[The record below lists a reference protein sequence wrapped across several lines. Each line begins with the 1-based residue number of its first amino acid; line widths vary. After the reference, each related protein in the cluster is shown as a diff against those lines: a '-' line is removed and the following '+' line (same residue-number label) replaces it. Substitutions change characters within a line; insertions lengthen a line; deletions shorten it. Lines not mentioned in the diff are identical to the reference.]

1 MPDAIAAIQ
10 IDQLVKRYGTVTA
23 VAGVSLN
30 IRAGEF
36 FGLLGPNGAGKTTL
50 ISCIVGLA
58 RPTAGRVTV
67 FGDDVMRAPL
77 RTKAQIGFSPQEV
90 NVEYF
95 FPIQRILEFQGGYYG
110 LSRAESRSRTEALL
124 RQFGLWE
131 RRDVQ
136 YFRLSGGMQKRLMIA
151 RALIGQPR
159 VLILD
164 EPTAGVD
171 VEQRHALW
179 EVLRRLKAGG
189 TTILLTSH
197 YIDEVELLCERVGV
211 IHQGQLVE
219 LGTPAALIARYCEPT
234 LTIDLAAPIRVEA
247 LGTLEAQVTVA
258 PDGRRLSIRPQTRD
272 DPIGPLAQAILRRLD
287 QIPQCRVLDLQIARG
302 DLEQVFLN
310 VTGSRMTAE
319 VAA

>member
-1 MPDAIAAIQ
+1 MPNVSAIR
-10 IDQLVKRYGTVTA
+10 IDQLVKRFGTVTA
-23 VAGVSLN
+23 VAGVSLD
-30 IRAGEF
+30 IRPGEF

-58 RPTAGRVTV
+58 RPTTGRVMV
-67 FGDDVMRAPL
+67 CGDDVVRAPL
-77 RTKAQIGFSPQEV
+77 RTKAQIGFAPQEV

-95 FPIQRILEFQGGYYG
+95 FPIQRILEFQGGYNG
-110 LSRAESRSRTEALL
+110 LSRAVSRARADALL

-151 RALIGQPR
+151 RALIAEPR

-179 EVLRRLKAGG
+179 EVLRALKAGG
-189 TTILLTSH
+189 TTIVLTSH

-211 IHQGQLVE
+211 IHQGTLVE
-219 LGTPAALIARYCEPT
+219 LGTPQELIARYCEQM
-234 LTIDLAAPIRVEA
+234 LTIDLATPVHADMLGA
-247 LGTLEAQVTVA
+247 LDAHVA
-258 PDGRRLSIRPQTRD
+258 VLHEGRRLQIRTRHGD
-272 DPIGPLAQAILRRLD
+272 ERIGPLTQDVLRRLE
-287 QIPQCRVLDLQIARG
+287 QIPDCRVVDLHITRG
-302 DLEQVFLN
+302 DLEQVFLK

-319 VAA
+319 AAA